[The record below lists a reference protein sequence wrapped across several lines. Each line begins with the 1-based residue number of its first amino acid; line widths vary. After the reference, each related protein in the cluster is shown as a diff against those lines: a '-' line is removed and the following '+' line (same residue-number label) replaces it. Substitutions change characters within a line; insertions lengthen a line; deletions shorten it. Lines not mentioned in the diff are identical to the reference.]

1 MPRRGVRAAAWA
13 ATADDYKAAL
23 AKAEAA
29 DKQAHALKN
38 EWTTT
43 AAALK
48 AAKAAA
54 DAGKFDDAVKHA
66 QAGRRTRQCFG
77 RASQG
82 AGEALAR
89 GRHPLTRCARSRSLI
104 ECAAARC

>member
-1 MPRRGVRAAAWA
+1 MRIRHLIRLAVAVTAAALATAAWA

-23 AKAEAA
+23 AKADAA
-29 DKQAHALKN
+29 VKQAHALKN

-43 AAALK
+43 GAALK

-66 QAGRRTRQCFG
+66 QEA
-77 RASQG
+77 
-82 AGEALAR
+82 EALANGSIAQAKEQEKLWPEAIIR
-89 GRHPLTRCARSRSLI
+89 
-104 ECAAARC
+104 